1 MNYKGK
7 VEIDAAALD
16 VWEFVLDVDKFA
28 SCMAGVEDLKR
39 VDDKTFTGKMRAKV
53 GPISG
58 EFVFEA
64 QIVDAEAPVKLTAR
78 VEGKDSLT
86 GSTMTSDIAM
96 DLASIDDK
104 KTELT
109 YVASVD
115 VDGRLAIIG
124 DMVLRATGAQVIK
137 EFFKR
142 LRNQVNEATA

>member
-7 VEIDAAALD
+7 IEIDAAALD

-28 SCMAGVEDLKR
+28 SCMPGVEDLVR

-64 QIVDAEAPVKLTAR
+64 QIVDAEAPVKLTAH
-78 VEGKDSLT
+78 VEGKDTLT
-86 GSTMTSDIAM
+86 NSTMTSDIEM
-96 DLASIDDK
+96 NLASEGDT

-109 YVASVD
+109 YSATVD
-115 VDGRLAIIG
+115 VQGRLAIIG

-142 LRNQVNEATA
+142 LRNQITGEAA